1 VSAGAE
7 SSYTCGPAARWL
19 PRTLAGAVLV
29 AGLLA
34 SAHVD
39 AALPGARTLRALLV
53 VVAAIAALWVVR
65 KAGEVR
71 FRVTAGAT
79 RLTFEHRAHSASLLY
94 EDIDAIRFEAPFG
107 ASRSWLPAT
116 VLVDRQG
123 RDWRLCALLSSG
135 DRLVGD
141 IVVGSGREGLAT
153 WADEHHVRQRMARSH
168 LRVRLG
174 YAVALVVLLAP
185 ALLYLR

>member
-1 VSAGAE
+1 
-7 SSYTCGPAARWL
+7 L

-34 SAHVD
+34 SAHVEPT
-39 AALPGARTLRALLV
+39 LPGANTLRALLA

-65 KAGEVR
+65 RAGEVR
-71 FRVTAGAT
+71 LRVTAGAKG
-79 RLTFEHRAHSASLLY
+79 LTFERGAHSASLPY
-94 EDIDAIRFEAPFG
+94 DDIDAIRFEAPFG
-107 ASRSWLPAT
+107 ASRSWLPAA

-135 DRLVGD
+135 DRLVAD
-141 IVVGSGREGLAT
+141 IVERSGREGLAT
-153 WADEHHVRQRMARSH
+153 WVDEHRVLRRMSLSR

-174 YAVALVVLLAP
+174 YAMALAVLLAP